1 MGIRDYFSDDAICLV
16 EWPEKGIGVLPAA
29 DIDIEMKYV
38 GEAREIAFTAN
49 SDYGR
54 ELVNQLELN

>member
-1 MGIRDYFSDDAICLV
+1 V
-16 EWPEKGIGVLPAA
+16 EWPEKGVGVLPDA
-29 DIDIEMKYV
+29 DIDIEIKYV

-54 ELVNQLELN
+54 ELISQLELN